1 VTIGNERQ
9 VAIFQ
14 VGEEKFA
21 LDIMQIGLIERWQK
35 PRRIP
40 RAPSFLEGV
49 VDMRGEKIVP
59 LVNLYERLGLPSSQP
74 DEDKRRILIARIDGL
89 EVGFV
94 VDAVL
99 DVTTIPE
106 ASVEQPP
113 AVGSAPRFL
122 EGLVRR
128 PDGILLLIDMA
139 HILTGEE
146 KLHIEELRRAL
157 TVAEATSVEEA
168 AVAASRGPRKGKGK
182 RS

>member
-1 VTIGNERQ
+1 MTAQKERQ

-14 VGEEKFA
+14 IGDEKFA

-40 RAPSFLEGV
+40 RAPAFLEGV

-59 LVNLYERLGLPSSQP
+59 IVNLYERLGLASGQP
-74 DEDKRRILIARIDGL
+74 DEEKRRILIARIDGL
-89 EVGFV
+89 DIGFV

-106 ASVEQPP
+106 ALVEQPP
-113 AVGSAPRFL
+113 AVSSTPGFL
-122 EGLVRR
+122 EGLVRQ

-139 HILTGEE
+139 HILTSEE

-157 TVAEATSVEEA
+157 VVADSTREAEAAKSSTKKA
-168 AVAASRGPRKGKGK
+168 KGK
-182 RS
+182 RA

>member
-1 VTIGNERQ
+1 MKTAQERQ

-21 LDIMQIGLIERWQK
+21 IDIMQIGLIERWQK

-74 DEDKRRILIARIDGL
+74 DEEKRRILIARIDGL

-94 VDAVL
+94 VDGVL

-113 AVGSAPRFL
+113 AVGSTPGFL

-157 TVAEATSVEEA
+157 AVAEAA
-168 AVAASRGPRKGKGK
+168 AADDAAGPRGARKGKGK